1 MTTTLLGID
10 LAWKGKNCT
19 GIAVGEVVNGHLLV
33 VELSSAPMTREQLL
47 SQVKLWQPKGIAID
61 APLIIPN
68 QTGQRDCERQVGRQY
83 GNKGACCHTSN
94 LDLYPDALSVQLS
107 RQLLAAG
114 FTHQQGKHW
123 QIECY
128 PHPALIE
135 IFGLDYRLAYKK
147 GLAKDKRAG
156 QIQLAQYLLSLANH
170 PQMPMQIPSSCA
182 DWLQPQVI
190 NDLKGTALKQNEDR
204 LDALV
209 CLYIAFRHHQ
219 GQSLCFGSTEQGH
232 IVI

>member
-1 MTTTLLGID
+1 MLPYQQPRPVPR
-10 LAWKGKNCT
+10 CT
-19 GIAVGEVVNGHLLV
+19 QH
-33 VELSSAPMTREQLL
+33 S
-47 SQVKLWQPKGIAID
+47 
-61 APLIIPN
+61 IIP
-68 QTGQRDCERQVGRQY
+68 TTACRRLYLSAR
-83 GNKGACCHTSN
+83 GA
-94 LDLYPDALSVQLS
+94 L
-107 RQLLAAG
+107 
-114 FTHQQGKHW
+114 

-128 PHPALIE
+128 PHPTLIE

-156 QIQLAQYLLSLANH
+156 QIQLAPYLLSLANH

-182 DWLQPQVI
+182 DWLQQEVI

-209 CLYIAFRHHQ
+209 CLYIAFRHRQ